1 LEIDP
6 VSHSPLFADVM
17 RSMQLARFCERHRI
31 STREGLERR
40 AETRDRQMRRRTFL
54 GAAGAALVLPKSV
67 RAAPPQLDIDVAI
80 VGAGLAG
87 LACADTLA
95 GAGVVATIYESRD
108 RVGGRVWSMG
118 GAFAGPVSFPGQVVE
133 RGGELIDNLHKTM
146 LGYAQR
152 FGAVKEDMGKTWLD
166 GEPAYHFGG
175 VPVSEAEVVDEFRD
189 FVAAMHVD
197 LAALSADVTAFGY
210 SEFDEDLDYTSL
222 AEYLVTRGAGP
233 IASAALTTAY
243 TIEYGG
249 ETAEQSAL
257 NLLFFIHADRRSRFT
272 PFGVYSDERWHLV
285 GGNEQIVQGLA
296 AELPGPIVLES
307 RLLRVARRGDGRVE
321 LTFDQGGTTV
331 VAVHDAVVLAIP
343 APVLRQVELDASLE
357 LPDWKRTAIDEL
369 QYGANAKLHVGFGSR
384 FWGAHD
390 SDGVSYSDLPDHQ
403 NTWEVNPSGATATR
417 AVMLDYSGGDR
428 TRAMNPNQTQQIAA
442 SWLDDL
448 ELLYPGAKAA
458 ATKVGNKYLAHLQH
472 WPSDP
477 HCQGAYTCNH
487 PGYFTTIEGY
497 QGLPIDNVYFAGE
510 HTDVFY
516 EWQGFME
523 GAANSGIRAAD
534 ELLADF
540 D

>member
-1 LEIDP
+1 M
-6 VSHSPLFADVM
+6 SHSPLFADIM
-17 RSMQLARFCERHRI
+17 RSMKLARFCERHRI

-40 AETRDRQMRRRTFL
+40 AETRHQLLRRRSFL
-54 GAAGAALVLPKSV
+54 GSAGAAMMLPRIG
-67 RAAPPQLDIDVAI
+67 RAAPPQLDVDVAV

-95 GAGVVATIYESRD
+95 DAGVVATVYESRD

-118 GAFAGPVSFPGQVVE
+118 GAFAGPVTFPGQVVE

-152 FGAVKEDMGKTWLD
+152 FGAAKEDMGKTWLD
-166 GEPAYHFGG
+166 GEAAYWFAG
-175 VPVSEAEVVDEFRD
+175 VPVTEAEVVDEFRD

-197 LAALSADVTAFGY
+197 LAQLSAEVTAFGY
-210 SEFDEDLDYTSL
+210 SEFDEELDYTTL
-222 AEYLVTRGAGP
+222 AEYLVSRGAGP
-233 IASAALTTAY
+233 NASAALTTAY
-243 TIEYGG
+243 TIEYGC

-296 AELPGPIVLES
+296 EELPGPIVLES
-307 RLLRVARRGDGRVE
+307 RLLRVARRVDGRVE
-321 LTFDQGGTTV
+321 LTFDQGGSTV

-343 APVLRQVELDASLE
+343 APVLRDVELDASLE
-357 LPDWKRTAIDEL
+357 LPEWKQNAIAEMH
-369 QYGANAKLHVGFGSR
+369 YGANAKLHVGFGSR
-384 FWGAHD
+384 FWGAHG
-390 SDGVSYSDLPDHQ
+390 SDGVTYSDLPDHQ
-403 NTWEVNPSGATATR
+403 NTWEVNPTNASASR
-417 AVMLDYSGGDR
+417 AVLLDYSGGDR
-428 TRAMNPNQTQQIAA
+428 TLAMNPNQTQNLAKA
-442 SWLDDL
+442 WLDDL
-448 ELLYPGAKAA
+448 ELVVPGAKAA
-458 ATKVGNKYLAHLQH
+458 ATKQGNKYVAHLQH

-477 HCQGAYTCNH
+477 HCQGAYTCNR

-510 HTDVFY
+510 HTDAFY

-523 GAANSGIRAAD
+523 GAANSGIRAA
-534 ELLADF
+534 EEILADF